1 MFDIVA
7 NKTNSLDVD
16 KFDYLQRDSKH
27 MGIKTVGFDY
37 NRIIKNSR
45 VINGQL
51 CYNQKIYYELSQVFH
66 TRYKLFKD
74 TYTHRVCKAIDYM
87 IVDALLLANPYFK
100 FQEKI
105 FNPKAYTLLTDSVL
119 SHIELSRKPELKAS
133 KEILLR
139 LRQRDLYRF
148 IDQKLLTSK
157 EFGKRIT
164 S

>member
-45 VINGQL
+45 VINGQV
-51 CYNQKIYYELSQVFH
+51 CYNQKIYYELAQVFH

-87 IVDALLLANPYFK
+87 VVDALLLANSYFK
-100 FQEKI
+100 F
-105 FNPKAYTLLTDSVL
+105 
-119 SHIELSRKPELKAS
+119 
-133 KEILLR
+133 
-139 LRQRDLYRF
+139 
-148 IDQKLLTSK
+148 
-157 EFGKRIT
+157 
-164 S
+164 